1 MPAQVDYMRQIAFIA
16 VAISARFDS
25 TQLEYLLTSYP
36 DPANNDADA
45 DAAATPARRRHRY
58 RPGTLALKEIRRYQK
73 STDLLVARMPFVRVV
88 CSLLPI
94 ILSL

>member
-1 MPAQVDYMRQIAFIA
+1 MLRPQLLCDTMPAHDDYMRQ
-16 VAISARFDS
+16 VLTTRFC
-25 TQLEYLLTSYP
+25 T
-36 DPANNDADA
+36 ANNDA

-88 CSLLPI
+88 RSI
-94 ILSL
+94 AYHI